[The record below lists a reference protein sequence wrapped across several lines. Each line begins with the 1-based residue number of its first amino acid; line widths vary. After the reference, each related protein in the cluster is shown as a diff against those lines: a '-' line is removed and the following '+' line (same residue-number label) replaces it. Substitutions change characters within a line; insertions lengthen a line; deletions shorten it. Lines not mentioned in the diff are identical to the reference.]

1 MTYRRTIIALALWA
15 IAQPVALVL
24 LSSPSSAQ
32 WWQRRQP
39 QRSYNPQPNAVSHPV
54 ITRTQ
59 QAELLRLGGSLDAD
73 GFFSVPIPLAAIG
86 MRSDIPD
93 GWVRRPM
100 EWQPQNAILL
110 RIEGGHIIQQDFQ
123 LNP

>member
-1 MTYRRTIIALALWA
+1 MTYSRTIAALVLWA

-32 WWQRRQP
+32 WWQRQQP
-39 QRSYNPQPNAVSHPV
+39 QQGYDPQPTAVRHPN
-54 ITRTQ
+54 ITRDQ
-59 QAELLRLGGSLDAD
+59 QAQLLQLGGSLDAD
-73 GFFSVPIPLAAIG
+73 GFFSIPIPLTAVGLRA
-86 MRSDIPD
+86 DIPD

-100 EWQPQNAILL
+100 EWEPENSILL
-110 RIEGGHIIQQDFQ
+110 RIEGGYIIQQDFQ